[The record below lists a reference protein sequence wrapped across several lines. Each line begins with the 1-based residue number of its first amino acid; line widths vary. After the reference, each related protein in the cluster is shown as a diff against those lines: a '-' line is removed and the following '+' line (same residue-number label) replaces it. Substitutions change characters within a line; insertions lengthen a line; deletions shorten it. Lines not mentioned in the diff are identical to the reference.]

1 MLPSFEIHS
10 GQCPSTVAGGIS
22 SPFQCWR
29 LEEEHHKSE
38 RGDLWISPNLSTCE
52 ISQVA
57 RLGHWHLCGI
67 STCYFSESFTRWRAI
82 QHCQREGSLNHL
94 QWFSKAI
101 SSTAIT
107 HRELHEEAGACHA
120 GAWPWCPGRKNAS
133 RTCCQEKTTKA
144 RTQSGS
150 PKVNGRKS
158 TLQLLKPSSS
168 KVKKMIS
175 LSKKRSKG
183 CFGWR
188 SLAIKF
194 DAILKIKGGK
204 KLSVET
210 VRRMVR
216 ELGSR

>member
-101 SSTAIT
+101 CSTAIT

-120 GAWPWCPGRKNAS
+120 GAWQRQGHNQGPQRSMVASLLYSCWSQVHPKWKNDFS
-133 RTCCQEKTTKA
+133 E
-144 RTQSGS
+144 
-150 PKVNGRKS
+150 
-158 TLQLLKPSSS
+158 
-168 KVKKMIS
+168 
-175 LSKKRSKG
+175 
-183 CFGWR
+183 
-188 SLAIKF
+188 
-194 DAILKIKGGK
+194 
-204 KLSVET
+204 
-210 VRRMVR
+210 
-216 ELGSR
+216 